1 LAFQPSAVSRIIFN
15 SVQFKYFIKK
25 EKAMNV
31 ATVYASVILI
41 WSTTPLGIRFSVESL
56 DFVQALAIRMWISLL
71 ICWLLIKVF
80 SLTFKWSR
88 PAFLGYFAGSVAIT
102 GAMLCVYWAA
112 LTLPSGLIAVLWGI
126 SPLVISL
133 YSRWLLPNSGLDA
146 RRITSI
152 LLAVLGLYIIF
163 AQGIDVSGDMVAAL
177 LVLILG
183 INLHGI
189 SSVMLQHQQL
199 VKGYSPV
206 HPVVQTTGALL
217 ISAPVYAVLWWA
229 FSPPIPNDVSVRSMF
244 AIGYLAV
251 FGSVLGF
258 VGYFYLMN
266 RMSAA
271 NVSLITLIT
280 PVLALILGAY
290 LADEKLELQTLAG
303 TVVIMWALIIYH
315 LQHVRFMLGK
325 ILRYCLN
332 KS

>member
-1 LAFQPSAVSRIIFN
+1 
-15 SVQFKYFIKK
+15 
-25 EKAMNV
+25 MNV
-31 ATVYASVILI
+31 ASVYASVILI

-71 ICWLLIKVF
+71 ICWVLIKVF

-88 PAFLGYFAGSVAIT
+88 PALLGYFAGAVAIT

-112 LTLPSGLIAVLWGI
+112 LTLPSGLIAVLWGV
-126 SPLVISL
+126 SPLVISI
-133 YSRWLLPNSGLDA
+133 YSRWFLPNSELDT
-146 RRITSI
+146 RRIVSI
-152 LLAVLGLYIIF
+152 LLAIMGLYIIF
-163 AQGIDVSGDMVAAL
+163 AQGIDISGHMAVAL
-177 LVLILG
+177 LVLMLG
-183 INLHGI
+183 INLHSI
-189 SSVMLQHQQL
+189 SSVMLKYQQL
-199 VKGYSPV
+199 VKGYSAV

-217 ISAPVYAVLWWA
+217 ISAPIYALLWWT
-229 FSPPIPNDVSVRSMF
+229 FSPPLPNDVSVKSIF

-303 TVVIMWALIIYH
+303 TVVILSALIIYH
-315 LQHVRFMLGK
+315 LQHVRIILGK
-325 ILRYCLN
+325 ILGYRLN
-332 KS
+332 KT